1 MLTLLAMRKIMTS
14 SDLCSFTSV
23 IHLSISLKVLSEVTS
38 YTIKATFESLEE
50 GRNQLYEFIKK
61 YYTIAVYN
69 LSA

>member
-38 YTIKATFESLEE
+38 YTIKATFESLKK
-50 GRNQLYEFIKK
+50 GKNQI
-61 YYTIAVYN
+61 
-69 LSA
+69 